1 MAKLSDL
8 IISNPEVTTFP
19 QLEILV
25 AHAAE
30 AGHMFI
36 EMDLKPDYRDTPRK
50 WSGFWKPHSPKEP
63 PMTDETVTDKAEIT
77 LPFSKRV
84 VVREVQFASGMKMTR
99 LVFFEGKRVTQIDLD
114 APTATQLATAL
125 LPTSQA

>member
-50 WSGFWKPHSPKEP
+50 WEWIL
-63 PMTDETVTDKAEIT
+63 ETAFTK
-77 LPFSKRV
+77 
-84 VVREVQFASGMKMTR
+84 G
-99 LVFFEGKRVTQIDLD
+99 
-114 APTATQLATAL
+114 
-125 LPTSQA
+125 TSYD